1 MHLVVAEFVLLGQGP
16 DGEESSWMQLLVFI
30 ILAVFWAI
38 GGIMKARAAKSQE
51 EKQKRQT
58 PPRPPRQRPSLER
71 ILQTEPEK
79 APTKPIKAPAVKMA
93 RKPVPEKVFG
103 LQVEEIAAVQ
113 ATDYAPSRSKVGAKK
128 KAPLAEEKAE
138 AAIMIMEEPQIQ
150 IGTSDQLR
158 AAIIHYEIFGKCIA
172 LRGSQE
178 QIWIR

>member
-1 MHLVVAEFVLLGQGP
+1 MNLAVAEFVLLGQGP
-16 DGEESSWMQLLVFI
+16 DGEESSWMQLLVFV

-51 EKQKRQT
+51 EKQKQQT

-71 ILQTEPEK
+71 ILDAQPEK
-79 APTKPIKAPAVKMA
+79 ARTRPMQAKAVKMA

-113 ATDYAPSRSKVGAKK
+113 AADHAPSRPKVSAKK

-138 AAIMIMEEPQIQ
+138 AAIMTLEEPQIQ
-150 IGTSDQLR
+150 IGTTDQLR

>member
-1 MHLVVAEFVLLGQGP
+1 MNLAVAEFVLLGQGP
-16 DGEESSWMQLLVFI
+16 DGEESSGWMQLLVFI

-51 EKQKRQT
+51 EKQKQQT

-71 ILQTEPEK
+71 ILDAQPEK
-79 APTKPIKAPAVKMA
+79 RPMQAKAVKMA

-113 ATDYAPSRSKVGAKK
+113 AADYAPSRPKVGAKK

-138 AAIMIMEEPQIQ
+138 AAIMTLEEPQIQ
-150 IGTSDQLR
+150 IGTTDQLR